1 MTNPQTA
8 TALEAHLTVLLAPVL
23 SFRRSAA
30 EAARRLACLSATEQ
44 DFVWHWLAI
53 LAANH
58 AELAYQF
65 AHYAHESMGFLTGES
80 MSQDSPYAVVEDWL
94 IQVVDHYDRDGLS
107 AAIRLL
113 QQPERFADTVRVK
126 KTAVCLAEFE
136 PMLRLYLQG
145 LSGRP
150 LQLAI
155 LEEQDPSLA
164 WTDTQTLYVPEMVS
178 LFSQKND
185 NFLLYKALLTH
196 LWAQLRFSSYP
207 PNLSAQISVYPNQNQ
222 AARAFNALERL
233 RLDACV
239 RRELPGLWRDM
250 VYLQQQQGQF
260 HLSPVW
266 QMFAQRLEDPLA
278 NVDESLALLPQALGE
293 ELPLCCYQGTMRLEQ
308 MTEIRA
314 QRINHEA
321 QLLRQ
326 LLVELPSSLRDLEND
341 EESSGD
347 VWKALVEQPSLTDSS
362 VRLERDGVVVEVPD
376 RLNSVMQSIV
386 QDFGGIPEGYLPDGS
401 SGESVTVQLGEEKD
415 EDTEANASDSGVY
428 HYDEWDFERGH
439 YRKSWC
445 VLREKDC
452 SAGDPLFIQ
461 DTLQKHSGLIK
472 MIRRRFECL
481 RGENSRLKRQFD
493 GDDLDMEAFVDAWI
507 DSRNGDELDTR
518 VYTQQKRVARN
529 IAVVFM
535 VDMSGSTKGWINTA
549 ERESLVLLC
558 EALESL
564 GDRYAIYGFSGRTRK
579 RCDLYRIKH
588 FDEGYSQGVKNRIS
602 GIKPKEYTRM
612 GVAIRHL
619 SHVLGQVDAGVRLLI
634 TLSDGK
640 PEDGD
645 IYKGQY
651 GIEDSRQA
659 LFEARR
665 AGIHSFCITI
675 DKDAEDYLPYLYGA
689 ANYVVIDD
697 VRQLPV
703 RLTDIYRRLTH

>member
-1 MTNPQTA
+1 MTNPRTA
-8 TALEAHLTVLLAPVL
+8 AALEAHLAVPLESVL

-30 EAARRLACLSATEQ
+30 EAARRLAALSIAEQ
-44 DFVWHWLAI
+44 DFVLHWLDV

-65 AHYAHESMGFLTGES
+65 AHHADDSMRLLSAAAPTR
-80 MSQDSPYAVVEDWL
+80 DSPYALVEDWL
-94 IQVVDHYDRDGLS
+94 IHSVDCYDRDGLP

-113 QQPERFADTVRVK
+113 QQPDRFADRVRRQ
-126 KTAVCLAEFE
+126 KTAACLTEFA

-150 LQLAI
+150 LQLAL
-155 LEEQDPSLA
+155 LETADPAVA
-164 WTDTQTLYVPEMVS
+164 WTDTETLYVPDMITV
-178 LFSQKND
+178 FSQKRD
-185 NFLLYKALLTH
+185 NLLLYKALLTH
-196 LWAQLRFSSYP
+196 LWAQLRFSSYIP
-207 PNLSAQISVYPNQNQ
+207 SLWAIISSYPDQQQ
-222 AARAFNALERL
+222 AVNTFHALERL
-233 RLDACV
+233 RLDACI

-250 VYLQQQQGQF
+250 VHLQQQAQH
-260 HLSPVW
+260 HLSSVW
-266 QMFAQRLEDPLA
+266 AGFATVLEDPESRA
-278 NVDESLALLPQALGE
+278 DESLALLPQALAE
-293 ELPLCCYQGTMRLEQ
+293 EVPACCYQGMMRLEQ
-308 MTEIRA
+308 MAEMRD
-314 QRINHEA
+314 RRVEREA
-321 QLLRQ
+321 QLFRHLLLDIPPALRDRDEHEDATGEDWQ
-326 LLVELPSSLRDLEND
+326 IRVEPSSSHDL
-341 EESSGD
+341 
-347 VWKALVEQPSLTDSS
+347 S
-362 VRLERDGVVVEVPD
+362 VRLERDGISLLPPD
-376 RLNSVMQSIV
+376 ALNTVMQSIV
-386 QDFGGIPEGYLPDGS
+386 QDFGGIPEGYMPNGS
-401 SGESVTVQLGEEKD
+401 ADRSMTVQAAEETD
-415 EDTEANASDSGVY
+415 DGPETAAEESTV
-428 HYDEWDFERGH
+428 HLYDEWDFERGH
-439 YRKSWC
+439 YRKAWC
-445 VLREKDC
+445 VLREQDC
-452 SAGDPLFIQ
+452 PAGDALFIQ
-461 DTLQKHSGLIK
+461 QTLQKHSGLIK

-481 RGENSRLKRQFD
+481 RGGNSRLKRQFD

-518 VYTQQKRVARN
+518 VYTQQQRVARN

-558 EALESL
+558 EALETL

-579 RCDLYRIKH
+579 RCDLYRIKS
-588 FDEGYSQGVKNRIS
+588 FDETYSQTVKERIS
-602 GIKPKEYTRM
+602 GITPKEYTRM

-619 SHVLGQVDAGVRLLI
+619 SHVLGQIDAGVRLLV

-665 AGIHSFCITI
+665 AGIHAFCITI
-675 DKDAEDYLPYLYGA
+675 DKDAEDYLPYLYGG

-697 VRQLPV
+697 VRHLPV